1 MPDRAQV
8 VVARLKPVGS
18 AGVTE
23 QPVMAPPVL
32 EGVWVVM
39 ALPLVA
45 TSELGLKVMM
55 GAESLTVRVKVVE
68 AEPPVLVAVMV

>member
-1 MPDRAQV
+1 MAQV
-8 VVARLKPVGS
+8 LVLKASPVGR

-23 QPVMAPPVL
+23 QPVMVPPELV
-32 EGVWVVM
+32 GVWVVM

-45 TSELGLKVMM
+45 TSELGLKAMT
-55 GAESLTVRVKVVE
+55 GAESLTVRVKVAE